1 MKKLAAVSVFALCAI
16 LVGGTVSA
24 DMGKAAP
31 ALKAAVGS
39 QAESHNNEGIEHYNQ
54 GHWDVALKHFTE
66 AAKADPKSAEAHYN
80 LALTLDKGGDHKGAT
95 ESGRGEHTA
104 APHQQ
109 NRSEPPGQAVANE
122 PSHGHHGRE
131 RRESI
136 CGNGR
141 AATQVVA
148 KVNGAPGR
156 GGSLADECAHGK
168 HAKEHQRVPRKP

>member
-1 MKKLAAVSVFALCAI
+1 MKKLAAVSVFALCSM

-54 GHWDVALKHFTE
+54 GHWEVALKHFTE

-95 ESGRGEHTA
+95 EHFKTA
-104 APHQQ
+104 YDLGKNNPEIQ
-109 NRSEPPGQAVANE
+109 NSAVL
-122 PSHGHHGRE
+122 
-131 RRESI
+131 
-136 CGNGR
+136 
-141 AATQVVA
+141 
-148 KVNGAPGR
+148 K
-156 GGSLADECAHGK
+156 AHLK
-168 HAKEHQRVPRKP
+168 IK